1 MTELKLCCK
10 KIKLKVANHMKV
22 LMNLFVMNCFCVP
35 LWSWLW
41 LCTIITITTDF
52 FIIKDV
58 ILTLQEKLSIKSIE
72 HFSLILEQRAEG
84 SASKL
89 MLLHEQEMLTQ
100 VRQTF
105 LVLWTRIINISF
117 ALSMKKIITLTT
129 AAKFLWLFLLNWQHF
144 ASALSWLPNLFT
156 WFS

>member
-1 MTELKLCCK
+1 M
-10 KIKLKVANHMKV
+10 V
-22 LMNLFVMNCFCVP
+22 
-35 LWSWLW
+35 
-41 LCTIITITTDF
+41 F

-105 LVLWTRIINISF
+105 LVLE
-117 ALSMKKIITLTT
+117 
-129 AAKFLWLFLLNWQHF
+129 QG
-144 ASALSWLPNLFT
+144 
-156 WFS
+156 